1 LKYKVFICNKKDVRV
16 QFDMNKLLYVFTV
29 FNFLNLNAAVEL
41 ADVSSA
47 EESLMKKLSFETER
61 MSVRPLFPSDYKA
74 AKAVD
79 VSDSSFVEIIKAD
92 TRASLL
98 TQERI
103 LGSSTEISVLRQNQ
117 ELSNIYYGAFL
128 KDSGALIGLIDIHNF
143 HENHETKC
151 YLSTSGKYHRAH
163 QGKGYASE
171 VKKAL
176 FQHFQTLKLIP
187 TAEGDDTLYLGFT
200 GLINLRNKASLKYNI
215 INCGYKVGRLF
226 GDRVEVYFPF
236 VAERLP
242 YKEGCSVTFTNDA
255 GVSVT
260 KTEDTFNSS
269 ALLHDR
275 IADSLA
281 QYLSRD
287 AATSV
292 IGEKALRLESL
303 RNLVTAV
310 DDALREENAFVINT
324 LGQSLEL
331 LDDGLLK
338 EKHELIVELCAQ
350 TNQELRWPR
359 AFYYC
364 FSPANRGKLNE
375 ATANLR
381 IVRSHLGIRNN
392 GWCCFS

>member
-1 LKYKVFICNKKDVRV
+1 
-16 QFDMNKLLYVFTV
+16 MNKLFYIFTFV
-29 FNFLNLNAAVEL
+29 NFLNLNAAGQ
-41 ADVSSA
+41 
-47 EESLMKKLSFETER
+47 SLDLLLSFETER
-61 MSVRPLFPSDYKA
+61 MFVRPLAPRDYEA

-79 VSDSSFVEIIKAD
+79 ASDSSFVDIIKHNACD
-92 TRASLL
+92 SLV

-103 LGSSTEISVLRQNQ
+103 LVRSTEIRTLRKNQ

-128 KDSGALIGLIDIHNF
+128 KGSDTLVGLIHIKFF
-143 HENHETKC
+143 HENPNTKC
-151 YLSTSGKYHRAH
+151 YLGTDGKYHREH

-176 FQHFQTLKLIP
+176 LQRYQNLGIIP
-187 TAEGDDTLYLGFT
+187 TIEGENSLFLGFD
-200 GLINLRNKASLKYNI
+200 GLISLRNKASLKYNI

-236 VAERLP
+236 VVERLP
-242 YKEGCSVTFTNDA
+242 YKKGCSVTFTNDA
-255 GVSVT
+255 GVFVT

-269 ALLHDR
+269 VLLHDR
-275 IADSLA
+275 IIGSLT

-287 AATSV
+287 EATSV

-303 RNLVTAV
+303 RSLVTAG
-310 DDALREENAFVINT
+310 DDALREENVFVINT

-331 LDDGLLK
+331 LDDDLLTG
-338 EKHELIVELCAQ
+338 KHELIVELCAQ
-350 TNQELRWPR
+350 SNQELRRMR

-364 FSPANRGKLNE
+364 CSPANRGKLNE

-381 IVRSHLGIRNN
+381 IVKSHLGIRNN
-392 GWCCFS
+392 SWCCFS